1 MATRDL
7 NIHLAAPKV
16 RKNPGTL
23 FGGISL
29 FFGQLVFLEWGVAA
43 SGGWKVAWPIPLG
56 VLYGVYAISLGVK
69 ELMRLAWTW
78 NAPLRSVRRTPGR

>member
-1 MATRDL
+1 
-7 NIHLAAPKV
+7 V

-56 VLYGVYAISLGVK
+56 VLYGICAIGFGVK

-78 NAPLRSVRRTPGR
+78 NAPLRGVRRLPGR